1 MIFGGKAIAITGAST
16 GLGRELAVQLARAG
30 ARLALFARNE
40 TALRETARL
49 CLQVAPT
56 GGPEPLVITGDVTRP
71 EDCARLITETVAQ
84 FGALDCLIAN
94 AGVSMWARSEDI
106 RDLSFFRKLIEVNY
120 LGAVHCLHPALP
132 HLRKSRGLFV
142 AVASLQS
149 KIGAPAHTGYT
160 AAKHA
165 LDGFLESLRM
175 ELDGSGVGILSVYP
189 SWISGTE
196 LRSHAFCEAGAKM
209 GEARHSHTSDAVP
222 AEECATRILAAMTAR
237 KEQLFIPNKYRW
249 LPWARLALPQ
259 MLRRR
264 IQKRV
269 ASQKAGE

>member
-1 MIFGGKAIAITGAST
+1 MFAGKSIAITGASA
-16 GLGRELAVQLARAG
+16 GLGRELAVQLARDG

-40 TALRETARL
+40 TALRETAHL
-49 CLQVAPT
+49 CQQA
-56 GGPEPLVITGDVTRP
+56 GAPEPLVVVGDVTQSG
-71 EDCARLITETVAQ
+71 DCVRLITETVAR
-84 FGALDCLIAN
+84 FGALDYLIAN
-94 AGVSMWARSEDI
+94 AGVSMWARFEDT
-106 RDLSFFRKLIEVNY
+106 RDLALFRKLIDVNY
-120 LGAVHCLHPALP
+120 LGAVHCLHPALL

-142 AVASLQS
+142 AIASLQS

-175 ELDGSGVGILSVYP
+175 ELDGSGVDILAVYP

-196 LRSHAFCEAGAKM
+196 LRSHAFCEAGAKT
-209 GEARHSHTSDAVP
+209 GDARRSHTSDAVP

-249 LPWARLALPQ
+249 LPWARLALPR
-259 MLRRR
+259 MLRRS

-269 ASQKAGE
+269 ASQQVGD